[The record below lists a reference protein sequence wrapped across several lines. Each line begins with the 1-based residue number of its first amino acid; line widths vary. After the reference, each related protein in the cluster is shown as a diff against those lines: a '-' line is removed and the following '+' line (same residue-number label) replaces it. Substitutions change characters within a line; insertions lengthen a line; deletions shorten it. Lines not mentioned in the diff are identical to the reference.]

1 MKLTLAVVLMC
12 ALPLGS
18 RAQVVE
24 NFKAHTEYL
33 ASDELGG
40 RGTGSKDIR
49 LAAEYIAR
57 QFKSIGLQPIANRS
71 YYQQFPI
78 PGQTKAEANIIGIIP
93 AGSATNHSL
102 VFTAHYDAYGD
113 DADGFGEIEEQED
126 TINNGALDNATGVAA
141 IIEIA
146 RIFKTEKAPVQNL
159 VFVATAAE
167 EGGLYGS
174 RYYVEHPVYPLQG
187 ITICLNIDG
196 FNVSGQREDYYI
208 MPRQGV
214 DFVDEIESIAASM
227 GWFYV
232 SPDWVD
238 QMNTSFD
245 TASFLAKRIPAFTL
259 WTGNRLKGGKTA
271 PPIEFGKIHTPDD
284 EVNKNWNWDGVADHI
299 ALYKAIADYFLSHPD
314 SISVTD
320 PTLFQE

>member
-1 MKLTLAVVLMC
+1 MLVVILMC
-12 ALPLGS
+12 APPLS
-18 RAQVVE
+18 SHAQVVD

-49 LAAEYIAR
+49 LAAEYIAG
-57 QFKSIGLQPIANRS
+57 QFKSIGLQPIADHS
-71 YYQQFPI
+71 YYQQFRI
-78 PGQTKAEANIIGIIP
+78 SDQSEIEANVIGIIP
-93 AGSATNHSL
+93 AASATNRSL

-113 DADGFGEIEEQED
+113 DAYGGGEIEGQED
-126 TINNGALDNATGVAA
+126 TIYNGALDNATGVAA

-146 RIFKTEKAPVQNL
+146 RIFKTEKAPAQNL

-167 EGGLYGS
+167 EDGLYGS
-174 RYYVEHPVYPLQG
+174 QYYVEHPVYPLQE

-214 DFVDEIESIAASM
+214 DFVDEIESIAASR

-238 QMNTSFD
+238 QMNTRFD
-245 TASFLAKRIPAFTL
+245 TTSFLVKGVPAFTL

-284 EVNKNWNWDGVADHI
+284 EVNKNWNWDGVEDHI
-299 ALYKAIADYFLSHPD
+299 ALYKAIADYFLNHPD
-314 SISVTD
+314 RISVTD

>member
-1 MKLTLAVVLMC
+1 MKQILAVALMC
-12 ALPLGS
+12 ALPLSS
-18 RAQVVE
+18 RAQVVD

-49 LAAEYIAR
+49 LAVEYIAG
-57 QFKSIGLQPIANRS
+57 QFKLIGLQPIADQS

-78 PGQTKAEANIIGIIP
+78 PGQIEIEANVIGMIP
-93 AGSATNHSL
+93 AASATNRSL
-102 VFTAHYDAYGD
+102 VFTAHYDAYGIR
-113 DADGFGEIEEQED
+113 EIEGQED
-126 TINNGALDNATGVAA
+126 TIYNGARDNAIGVAA
-141 IIEIA
+141 VIEIA
-146 RIFKTEKAPVQNL
+146 RIFKTEKAPAQNL
-159 VFVATAAE
+159 IFVATAAE
-167 EGGLYGS
+167 ESGKYGS
-174 RYYVEHPVYPLQG
+174 RYYVEHPVYPLQE

-196 FNVSGQREDYYI
+196 FNVSGEIEDYYV

-214 DFVDEIESIAASM
+214 DFVDEIESIASSM

-232 SPDWVD
+232 PPDWVD
-238 QMNTSFD
+238 KMNKNFD
-245 TASFLAKRIPAFTL
+245 TALFLAKGIPAFTL

-284 EVNKNWNWDGVADHI
+284 EINKNWNWDGVEDHI
-299 ALYKAIADYFLSHPD
+299 ALYKAIADYFLNHPD

>member
-1 MKLTLAVVLMC
+1 MKQILAVALMC
-12 ALPLGS
+12 ALPLSS
-18 RAQVVE
+18 RAQVVD

-49 LAAEYIAR
+49 LAAEYIAG
-57 QFKSIGLQPIANRS
+57 QFKSIGLQPIADHS
-71 YYQQFPI
+71 YYQQFAI
-78 PGQTKAEANIIGIIP
+78 PGQSEIEANVIGIIP
-93 AGSATNHSL
+93 AASATNRSL
-102 VFTAHYDAYGD
+102 VFTAHYDAYGVRK
-113 DADGFGEIEEQED
+113 IEGQED
-126 TINNGALDNATGVAA
+126 TIHNGARDNAIGVAA

-146 RIFKTEKAPVQNL
+146 RIFKTEKAPAQNL

-167 EGGLYGS
+167 ESGKYGS
-174 RYYVEHPVYPLQG
+174 RYYVEHPVYPIQE

-196 FNVSGQREDYYI
+196 FNVSGQVEDYFV

-232 SPDWVD
+232 PPDWVD
-238 QMNTSFD
+238 KMNTNFD
-245 TASFLAKRIPAFTL
+245 TALFLAKGIPAFTL
-259 WTGNRLKGGKTA
+259 WTGDRLKVGKTA
-271 PPIEFGKIHTPDD
+271 PPIEFGRIHTPDD
-284 EVNKNWNWDGVADHI
+284 EVNKNWNWDGVEDHI
-299 ALYKAIADYFLSHPD
+299 ALYKAIADYFLNHPD